1 MAKKVFMYATPV
13 RTAATLLDTIEAC
26 IAPVLIVITGTWA
39 PYRNCETM
47 NNIHQ
52 TVNHTENLDPTT
64 GAHTQTSGHP
74 PILFGWRE
82 LPVWCGLSGKAPK
95 IVCLTKLNFQSQK

>member
-1 MAKKVFMYATPV
+1 MYATPV

-26 IAPVLIVITGTWA
+26 VAPVLIVITGTWA

-47 NNIHQ
+47 NYIHQ

-64 GAHTQTSGHP
+64 GAHTQTIGSFCHVYKMQNKRQCGTHRSFLGDGSN
-74 PILFGWRE
+74 LFGVAYLE
-82 LPVWCGLSGKAPK
+82 
-95 IVCLTKLNFQSQK
+95 KLQR